1 MFNGCTPSP
10 AVQLLS
16 AKVLDFPSA
25 SGIEFYRDTLY
36 VFGDNTTRL
45 LLLTPDHQPLRSVV
59 YVNSKDSVLSKDTK
73 PDIESAMMLE
83 ENNKLFVFGV
93 GSMSG
98 RNRWTIFTLETG
110 NDTMERSQFFEIGTT
125 INGINEINIEGSTAF
140 NNHILLCNRA
150 NLSTR
155 KNHLLLWN
163 RKESLVVKE
172 MALPATKGIAGL
184 SGLYYVREKDL
195 LLFTASEE
203 ATNNTY
209 EDGTIGDSY
218 IGWITDF
225 SAAWKSDT
233 IKPDHFLKL
242 TDFDKAFAG
251 QKIESVCMESYSGN
265 DYQLHLAADNDNG
278 KSVLFKV
285 KLTLQ

>member
-1 MFNGCTPSP
+1 MFNGCTHLPS
-10 AVQLLS
+10 VQLLS
-16 AKVLDFPSA
+16 SSVLDFPSA

-36 VFGDNTTRL
+36 VFGDNATRL
-45 LLLTPDHQPLRSVV
+45 LLLTPDHQPLRSVA
-59 YVNSKDSVLSKDTK
+59 YVSSKDSVLSKDTK

-83 ENNKLFVFGV
+83 ENNKLFIVGV

-98 RNRWTIFTLETG
+98 SNRWTVFSLEIG
-110 NDTMERSQFFEIGTT
+110 SDTMEQSQFFEIGTT

-140 NNHILLCNRA
+140 DNHPLFCNRA

-163 RKESLVVKE
+163 RKENLVVKE
-172 MALPATKGIAGL
+172 MALPATDGIAGL
-184 SGLYYVREKDL
+184 SGLYYVKEKDL

-203 ATNNTY
+203 ATNNAY
-209 EDGTIGDSY
+209 EDGAIGNSY
-218 IGWITDF
+218 IGWITNF
-225 SAAWKSDT
+225 STAWKDDT
-233 IKPDHFLKL
+233 IKPDHLLKL
-242 TDFDKAFAG
+242 ADFDQAFAG
-251 QKIESVCMESYSGN
+251 QKIESICMENCSGN
-265 DYQLHLAADNDNG
+265 DYLLHLAADNDNG